1 MVAALRSLLS
11 KQTCLHSV
19 ERVKKM
25 KNMGVVYLFGMESCQ
40 LGFAGAIELS
50 KLRVWGRGSEGERAR
65 RNERTR
71 ALTLLFVRSS
81 LYTREVR
88 RSKL

>member
-1 MVAALRSLLS
+1 LRS
-11 KQTCLHSV
+11 KQTCLHSI

-25 KNMGVVYLFGMESCQ
+25 KEMGVVYLFGMVPCQ

-50 KLRVWGRGSEGERAR
+50 KLRVSGRGSEGERAR

-71 ALTLLFVRSS
+71 AAGEIVACAKAYAVQAISPC
-81 LYTREVR
+81 YT
-88 RSKL
+88 SQP

>member
-25 KNMGVVYLFGMESCQ
+25 KNMGVVYLLGIVSWD
-40 LGFAGAIELS
+40 LGFVVMRIQEKFPDCEAIR
-50 KLRVWGRGSEGERAR
+50 KIDDQHWQFG
-65 RNERTR
+65 
-71 ALTLLFVRSS
+71 
-81 LYTREVR
+81 
-88 RSKL
+88 KD